1 MCYIDYNANSSCKSG
16 QPQLLPPCVLQL
28 NEENWARQRVL
39 NFISGKICFLT
50 ITKGWD
56 LKQASRRWILISHG
70 ITSSLLHIYTHGS
83 WQRPPNRVQS
93 LGATQKHPS
102 TSLCSLLL
110 GLPIPKQHEGR
121 RRCFP
126 RVQLVPAPLQPSCLH
141 QQGNSQHCC
150 SASSAVHGSPQQAVA
165 LSTLFRAV

>member
-56 LKQASRRWILISHG
+56 LKQASRRWILISLPMVSPPHSC
-70 ITSSLLHIYTHGS
+70 TSTPMAAG
-83 WQRPPNRVQS
+83 RD
-93 LGATQKHPS
+93 HP
-102 TSLCSLLL
+102 TGYKAL
-110 GLPIPKQHEGR
+110 GLHR
-121 RRCFP
+121 ST
-126 RVQLVPAPLQPSCLH
+126 PAPLFAPSSLGFPSRSSMRDAGDVFPVYSWYLH
-141 QQGNSQHCC
+141 HCSLPAC
-150 SASSAVHGSPQQAVA
+150 ISRVTASTAVQLPPLSMA
-165 LSTLFRAV
+165 LLSKLLH